1 MNNTPKKYETFDHT
15 ADFGIKVVGKDRK
28 ALFLNAK
35 DALYDI
41 LTNDITIKN
50 ESEETLEIDSMD
62 QEMLLHDFLAELLY
76 LFWAGKKIFTDM
88 EIISM
93 SDKKLKIKA
102 RTIIFNEQKTEINRE
117 IKAITY
123 HQFEVGEENN
133 KMFAKFVFDI

>member
-1 MNNTPKKYETFDHT
+1 LNKNKKYETFDHT

-76 LFWAGKKIFTDM
+76 LFWVEKKIFTDM